1 MSGMQGGVGM
11 KVLDV
16 GNMIMME
23 RVEAAQ
29 AEQEA
34 EVNQEQ
40 GEGTVKQAEKQQSEV
55 NPRDEHAYS
64 GEWKLLYEHVRR
76 KYGSKRQ

>member
-1 MSGMQGGVGM
+1 M
-11 KVLDV
+11 KALDAE
-16 GNMIMME
+16 NMIMME

-29 AEQEA
+29 AGQEA
-34 EVNQEQ
+34 EAHQEQ
-40 GEGTVKQAEKQQSEV
+40 GEGAVEQAEKQQSEV
-55 NPRDEHAYS
+55 NPWDEHAYS